1 MRYNI
6 KNLMVFLFFC
16 IFLSTKNVLAS
27 GSSEFKTYSTLGN
40 SKAMGMNA
48 SIKFPA
54 SWKSKH
60 VSPISSIVLHYGDD
74 ASSSCSL
81 SIKQSSVDANAKLP
95 YLSKSDFEFTNVQN
109 PLFFMTQRVNDFKK
123 VNFGGEKLG
132 LYISTTKL
140 QMLNVNQ
147 FADITAGID
156 VDSHIKESVAKKHR
170 NTITIADELY
180 FPFKDK
186 LVYVSCNYILPST
199 VSLQNIQDES
209 SKFAN
214 NQHKVFMQVLN
225 SLVVQR

>member
-1 MRYNI
+1 
-6 KNLMVFLFFC
+6 
-16 IFLSTKNVLAS
+16 
-27 GSSEFKTYSTLGN
+27 
-40 SKAMGMNA
+40 
-48 SIKFPA
+48 
-54 SWKSKH
+54 
-60 VSPISSIVLHYGDD
+60 
-74 ASSSCSL
+74 
-81 SIKQSSVDANAKLP
+81 
-95 YLSKSDFEFTNVQN
+95 
-109 PLFFMTQRVNDFKK
+109 MTQRVNNLKK

-140 QMLNVNQ
+140 QMINANQ

-180 FPFKDK
+180 FPFKDE
-186 LVYVSCNYILPST
+186 LVYVSCNYILPPT

-214 NQHKVFMQVLN
+214 NQHKVFMQILN

>member
-95 YLSKSDFEFTNVQN
+95 YLSKSDF
-109 PLFFMTQRVNDFKK
+109 PS
-123 VNFGGEKLG
+123 FG
-132 LYISTTKL
+132 TKF
-140 QMLNVNQ
+140 N
-147 FADITAGID
+147 
-156 VDSHIKESVAKKHR
+156 
-170 NTITIADELY
+170 
-180 FPFKDK
+180 
-186 LVYVSCNYILPST
+186 LPSEN
-199 VSLQNIQDES
+199 VPAPPYPAIILHGLQFTHGILFLFIGQTL
-209 SKFAN
+209 FLAN
-214 NQHKVFMQVLN
+214 LP
-225 SLVVQR
+225 